1 MVSLAD
7 QALQEKTDSP
17 AVLDSQV
24 YIIVKIFHFTIFFT
38 SPLLTFRLQVV
49 PDNQANQ
56 AKMVLTEDQELL
68 VALVSRDLLDLKVNQ
83 VRQDSQAALVV
94 QDLLGRLAFRDLK
107 ANQANQDS
115 LAAQAQLDLL
125 EDQDHKEAPV
135 LLDGQEHL
143 ADQDLQDLLVQLELP
158 EV

>member
-1 MVSLAD
+1 
-7 QALQEKTDSP
+7 
-17 AVLDSQV
+17 
-24 YIIVKIFHFTIFFT
+24 
-38 SPLLTFRLQVV
+38 
-49 PDNQANQ
+49 
-56 AKMVLTEDQELL
+56 MVLTEDQELL

-115 LAAQAQLDLL
+115 LAAQAKLDLL